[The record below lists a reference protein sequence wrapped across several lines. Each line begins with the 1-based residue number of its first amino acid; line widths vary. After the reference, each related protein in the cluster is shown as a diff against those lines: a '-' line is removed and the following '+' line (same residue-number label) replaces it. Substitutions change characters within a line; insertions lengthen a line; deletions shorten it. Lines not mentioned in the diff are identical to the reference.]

1 MRCNEQIRLSPIR
14 LIGAAGEQVGV
25 IETFQALQQAREA
38 GLDLVE
44 IAPNERPPVCR
55 IMDYGKFKYQQKKG
69 QKKHHEQ
76 QLKEVRLRPKTDDHD
91 RQIKVN
97 RAIKFLYKGDKVQFT
112 MQFRGRERAHR
123 EIGSGIF
130 RQILAGIQEY
140 VKLERAPMMDGKN
153 MVMIVSPIKAVL
165 DKAVADGKL
174 AHVIK
179 PGIDDD
185 DDDDDHDDD
194 HDHDDDGHD
203 EKAKARPQ
211 PSTAA
216 SSAPEPAAAARP
228 SQPPSR
234 QTGGD
239 GGAAPPPA

>member
-25 IETFQALQQAREA
+25 VETFQALQQAREA

-97 RAIKFLYKGDKVQFT
+97 RAIKFLFKGDKVQFT

-130 RQILAGIQEY
+130 RAILAGIQEY

-153 MVMIVSPIKAVL
+153 MVMIVSPIKAAL
-165 DKAVADGKL
+165 DKAVADGRL

-179 PGIDDD
+179 PGVDD

-194 HDHDDDGHD
+194 HDDNDHDDDGH
-203 EKAKARPQ
+203 ETQAKAKP
-211 PSTAA
+211 PTAA
-216 SSAPEPAAAARP
+216 APAAANPAP
-228 SQPPSR
+228 
-234 QTGGD
+234 
-239 GGAAPPPA
+239 AAPPPPA